1 MWLTADKST
10 AGRRPRPSS
19 EASGLSLRCKRGTRT
34 SKYPPLPPSSL
45 QHFPPP
51 QPFIPSPNSSSS
63 PSPPRFLP
71 SPTLPYP
78 HFLFSPL
85 PSRLAPLSSA
95 PFLSSFAPLHAPPP
109 RPSPLPCAHLPHPSP
124 PPHSSPPLQLR
135 DRGRHVPS
143 PARPLARPSFAGNP
157 GDVTTRCALLRAL
170 SRKDAKAVTC
180 PERQRGCAQGG
191 GGA

>member
-1 MWLTADKST
+1 MWLTAEKST
-10 AGRRPRPSS
+10 AGRSPRPAS

-34 SKYPPLPPSSL
+34 SKYPPLPPASL
-45 QHFPPP
+45 QHSPL
-51 QPFIPSPNSSSS
+51 PNSSSS

-95 PFLSSFAPLHAPPP
+95 PFLSSFAPLHAPLPP
-109 RPSPLPCAHLPHPSP
+109 TVLSTPLCPPPSPIPPLLIRLLPS
-124 PPHSSPPLQLR
+124 LQLR

-143 PARPLARPSFAGNP
+143 PARPPARASRGTPVTSPPAAPSFA
-157 GDVTTRCALLRAL
+157 R
-170 SRKDAKAVTC
+170 S
-180 PERQRGCAQGG
+180 PERTRRR
-191 GGA
+191 